1 MRLILAFLLVLV
13 GLTGAGAQTGT
24 GNGIGNTGNGNGSY
38 NGSTVYS
45 KNTRVK
51 ATGVAAAGLT
61 SGAETCLGSTSVGGS
76 VSGVGLSF
84 GTTQVDRDCNIRL
97 YSRTLSGLGLNTA
110 ATQILC
116 YSPEVAQVLAVQGI
130 RCVIGPNAPPPP
142 PPYTGSINVPAA
154 TAAPRGCRA
163 YDIFRG
169 CLDGK
174 L

>member
-1 MRLILAFLLVLV
+1 MRLVLAFAFLLA
-13 GLTGAGAQTGT
+13 GLTGAIAQTGT
-24 GNGIGNTGNGNGSY
+24 GNGNTNIGNNNGSY
-38 NGSTVYS
+38 NGSTI
-45 KNTRVK
+45 NTKTSRVT
-51 ATGVAAAGLT
+51 ATGVAAPGLT
-61 SGAETCLGSTSVGGS
+61 SGPETCLGSTSVGGS

-142 PPYTGSINVPAA
+142 PYTGSIAIPAA
-154 TAAPRGCRA
+154 TAVPRRCRN
-163 YDIFRG
+163 YDFFRG

-174 L
+174 P